1 MCLGHLAIACYSY
14 HGLYTQM
21 QERMMYN
28 ETQLQEP
35 MKTAYQWL
43 QLVCNLWME
52 EIPHRPG
59 M

>member
-1 MCLGHLAIACYSY
+1 MLGASSYSY